1 MLVIPLKG
9 LVSNI
14 IITQKMAGWIIYNEL
29 DNSEDIKQNKI
40 TKKMLILLLYAIHID
55 NINMTYIIS
64 SSKVKNLYSHTST
77 GDEYLYDLTHM

>member
-14 IITQKMAGWIIYNEL
+14 IITQKIAGWIIYNEL

-40 TKKMLILLLYAIHID
+40 TKKMVTLLLYTIHID

-64 SSKVKNLYSHTST
+64 SSKVKTCTRIQAQVMNIC
-77 GDEYLYDLTHM
+77 MI